1 MLTIVVLMFL
11 TACVVFVAL
20 AAYGAHLEKHPERSS
35 IGAELRI
42 HYQAIV
48 EESVATAYEAGMRDG
63 RWQRVFE
70 ADQPRLPDHVATP
83 DAVTDVIAVQDD
95 TPWWQQAAGI

>member
-1 MLTIVVLMFL
+1 MFQILLAMVL
-11 TACVVFVAL
+11 TACAVFAAL
-20 AAYGAHLEKHPERSS
+20 ATYGAHLEKHPEKTA

-42 HYQAIV
+42 HYQSIV

-70 ADQPRLPDHVATP
+70 AEQPRLPDLVATP

-95 TPWWQQAAGI
+95 TLWWQQAAGI